1 MPKTTI
7 FEDHLVGEDLFRER
21 RDLFCL
27 FLVRDYE
34 KFGFLSNF
42 LQHTETVTCRADFA
56 TKN

>member
-7 FEDHLVGEDLFRER
+7 FEDQFVGEDLFRER
-21 RDLFCL
+21 RDLSCL

-34 KFGFLSNF
+34 KFGCFSNF
-42 LQHTETVTCRADFA
+42 LQHTETVTYRADFA